1 MPWEPPL
8 PDQIEDFIAAATY
21 RPKPWHLRFWH
32 GMRFGTWIRLLARN
46 GFRVAPGAIPLALGI
61 TLISIV
67 NTVARWVQEVVL
79 WPVIS
84 LAKVN
89 QPPVF
94 IIGHWRSGT
103 TLLHEL
109 LLHDPRF
116 RAPSTLHCMN
126 PNHFLLTGWI
136 IRLLGFLLPE
146 KRPMD
151 DMQTGWD
158 LPQEDEFA
166 LVNLGQPSPYLDMA
180 FPLEGRQAPES
191 LTLRDMDPAARS
203 RWKNTLSGF
212 LRRVSL
218 GHGSKILLLK
228 SPTHTARIRT
238 LLEMYPGARF
248 ILITREPEAVFAST
262 VKLWH
267 ALNMSQ
273 GLQHPDPARL
283 KDKVLVDFE
292 TLFEALNEDVDLIP
306 AGQFAHLH
314 YEDLLDRPAT
324 ALERVYSELDLNG
337 FDQLEPAIR
346 RYFAERADYVAG
358 SYHLDA
364 ELAAEIARRWRPL
377 MAAWGYDEAPERVLI
392 KS

>member
-1 MPWEPPL
+1 
-8 PDQIEDFIAAATY
+8 
-21 RPKPWHLRFWH
+21 
-32 GMRFGTWIRLLARN
+32 MRFGAWLRLLARN
-46 GFRVAPGAIPLALGI
+46 RFRIAPDAIPLALGI
-61 TLISIV
+61 TLISLI
-67 NTVARWVQEVVL
+67 NSVARWVQEVVM

-84 LAKVN
+84 LARVK

-109 LLHDPRF
+109 LMHDARF

-136 IRLLGFLLPE
+136 VRLFGFLLPD

-151 DMQTGWD
+151 DMQAGWD

-166 LVNLGQPSPYLDMA
+166 LANLGQPSPYLDIA
-180 FPLEGRQAPES
+180 FPLEGRQDPES
-191 LTLRDMDPAARS
+191 LTLQDMEEHAQARWRS
-203 RWKNTLSGF
+203 ALSGF

-218 GHGSKILLLK
+218 GHADKTLLLK

-238 LLEMYPGARF
+238 LIDMYPGARF

-267 ALNMSQ
+267 ALRLSQ
-273 GLQHPDPARL
+273 GLQHPDPDRL
-283 KDKVLVDFE
+283 KDKVLDDFV
-292 TLFEALNEDVDLIP
+292 TLYEALNADVGLIP
-306 AGQFAHLH
+306 EGQFAHLY
-314 YEDLLDRPAT
+314 YEELVDRPA
-324 ALERVYSELDLNG
+324 AVLERVYAELGLGG
-337 FDQLEPAIR
+337 FDRLKPAID

-358 SYHLDA
+358 SYRLDD
-364 ELAAEIARRWRPL
+364 ELAGEIARRWRPL
-377 MAAWGYDEAPERVLI
+377 MAAYGYDEAPRRILI